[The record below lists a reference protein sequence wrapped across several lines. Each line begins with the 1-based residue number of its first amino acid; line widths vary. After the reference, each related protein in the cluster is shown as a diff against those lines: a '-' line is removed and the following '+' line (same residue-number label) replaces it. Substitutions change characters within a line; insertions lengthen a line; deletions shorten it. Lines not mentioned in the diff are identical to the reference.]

1 MGYNAGQN
9 LRTFLAFGLPSGVT
23 RRVAAIQRDLAAR
36 GLKMKWIRPENVH
49 LTIKFLGNVPVAE
62 LEKVAQAAS
71 DITARSAPM
80 SLRLQ
85 GLGVFPGIKRPNVL
99 WTGLTGDNRSLI
111 EFHDRLEEA
120 LAGAGF
126 EKDRRAFK
134 AHLTIA
140 RIKSAVDPRRL
151 AEAMEECGQ
160 FPETELPARQLTL
173 YKSELRPSGAV
184 YTVLQ
189 QFPLSG

>member
-1 MGYNAGQN
+1 MSYNAGQN
-9 LRTFLAFGLPSGVT
+9 LRTFLAFDLPPEAT
-23 RRVAAIQRDLAAR
+23 RRVAEIQRDLAGH
-36 GLKMKWIRPENVH
+36 GLKMKWVRPENVH

-62 LEKVAQAAS
+62 LEKVAEAAA
-71 DITARSAPM
+71 DIAGRAAPM
-80 SLRLQ
+80 SLRLK

-111 EFHDRLEEA
+111 EFHDLLEAA
-120 LAGAGF
+120 LAEAGF

-140 RIKSAVDPRRL
+140 RIKSPVDPRLL
-151 AEAMEECGQ
+151 AEAMEVCGQ